1 MATPSN
7 IEAGGN
13 VVFGWI
19 GRYGFQTV
27 VALAL
32 VTFLI
37 YQSVITDQRLNE
49 AVGRVH
55 ELQVANRTTLLD
67 TQARLADI
75 TRVQAEISRSQAEAA
90 RAQADTSR
98 AMAEMAR
105 SMERLSD
112 RVPNAARQ
120 P

>member
-1 MATPSN
+1 MATPAN

-49 AVGRVH
+49 SVAKVY
-55 ELQVANRTTLLD
+55 ELQAANRTTALD
-67 TQARLADI
+67 VQARLVDVAR
-75 TRVQAEISRSQAEAA
+75 TQAEISRSQAEAA

-112 RVPNAARQ
+112 RVAGGAR